1 MVQGVTVN
9 FSTIFCLF
17 LDEKD
22 FVFPLEDLFL
32 ITYLRPCKFY
42 PESTLGRMQKYFK
55 FKLKHKKIC
64 DDLTPESVRTVFEDG
79 LFKYY
84 PLRDK
89 EGRRILYIHG
99 GSESQFIA

>member
-9 FSTIFCLF
+9 YSTIFCLF

-79 LFKYY
+79 LFKYC

-89 EGRRILYIHG
+89 EVRRILYIHG
-99 GSESQFIA
+99 GSE